1 MLARSD
7 YASVARRYFG
17 LSQGEEGTVL
27 EQADEL
33 EDIQTLVLLDE
44 ELEQSDRYLGYGE

>member
-1 MLARSD
+1 M
-7 YASVARRYFG
+7 
-17 LSQGEEGTVL
+17 L

-44 ELEQSDRYLGYGE
+44 ELNSQIAIWGTVNDADH